1 VNVDEVARPFTSVVS
16 VSVVVAFANKPLA
29 PDDGAV
35 NVTDTP
41 LVGVPPVVTCATSG
55 AANAVLPAVLWL
67 FPLCNVIVS
76 TGGLELELLQ
86 PVRKTKAR
94 KTKARMLT

>member
-1 VNVDEVARPFTSVVS
+1 MSVVS
-16 VSVVVAFANKPLA
+16 VSVAVPLANVPLA

-41 LVGVPPVVTCATSG
+41 LVGDPPVVTCTISD
-55 AANAVLPAVLWL
+55 AANAVPPAVLCGL
-67 FPLCNVIVS
+67 PLCNVIVS

>member
-1 VNVDEVARPFTSVVS
+1 VNVVEVARPFTSVVS
-16 VSVVVAFANKPLA
+16 VSVAVPLANVPLA
-29 PDDGAV
+29 PVDGAV

-55 AANAVLPAVLWL
+55 NPNAVSPAALCGV
-67 FPLCNVIVS
+67 PLCATIVS

-86 PVRKTKAR
+86 PV
-94 KTKARMLT
+94 KARMLT